1 MISIEIIK
9 FIEKTIL
16 FCIEACLMLEI
27 LKAIKFLKTKR

>member
-1 MISIEIIK
+1 MMSIEMIK

-16 FCIEACLMLEI
+16 FCIEIYLMLEI